1 MWLVDVEV
9 QRQEGETA
17 MGLFVEAV
25 DVWAAP
31 ISDRPGALAEALKA
45 LHDAGADLQCI
56 ISRRAP
62 DQPGKGVVFVTPL
75 QGDGEIAA
83 AAQVGFSASHTVH
96 SVRIM
101 GRDRPGLAATVAEK
115 VAQAGI
121 NLRGFSSMVVGTQF
135 IAYLAFDS
143 REDADRVLKTLTQT

>member
-1 MWLVDVEV
+1 
-9 QRQEGETA
+9 

-31 ISDRPGALAEALKA
+31 ISDQAGSLAGALKA

-56 ISRRAP
+56 IARRAP

-75 QGDGEIAA
+75 QGDQEIAA

-96 SVRIM
+96 SVRVM
-101 GRDRPGLAATVAEK
+101 GRDRPGIAATVTQKIAEAS
-115 VAQAGI
+115 V
-121 NLRGFSSMVVGTQF
+121 NLRGFSSVVVGTQF
-135 IAYLAFDS
+135 IAYLAVDS
-143 REDADRVLKTLTQT
+143 REDADRVIKALTQT